1 MRTSQWIILGGG
13 QIEPE
18 YWTEDCRHVRR
29 DVFIEVFIQ
38 FLSQVCAR
46 VCVTL
51 NKSLL
56 QMLLKSKGL
65 ERVIYKVSLNVC

>member
-1 MRTSQWIILGGG
+1 MRTSQWIILGGA
-13 QIEPE
+13 E

-38 FLSQVCAR
+38 FLSQVCVC